1 MNFQKMAC
9 HQHGKKCVYHGL
21 DLASHFDYL
30 LLFLSHRGLY
40 EFLEKQQKEVRE
52 RLFTTLDEMGETDD
66 KGNIIVEL
74 PEEVNGFG
82 AVVKQRR
89 VSRKIDELVADEI
102 ITEKGMEDQL
112 YKTIRVVDED
122 ALMAALYND
131 ELTEAEIDLMYPQKI
146 VWALVMNKR

>member
-1 MNFQKMAC
+1 MARV
-9 HQHGKKCVYHGL
+9 KETDAREEDPLIKDAREY
-21 DLASHFDYL
+21 S
-30 LLFLSHRGLY
+30 FLKQQID
-40 EFLEKQQKEVRE
+40 FLEKQQKEVRE
-52 RLFTTLDEMGETDD
+52 RLFTTLDEMGELDD

-89 VSRKIDELVADEI
+89 VSRKIDELVAEEI

>member
-1 MNFQKMAC
+1 MARVKATE
-9 HQHGKKCVYHGL
+9 GREEDPLIKDAREY
-21 DLASHFDYL
+21 S
-30 LLFLSHRGLY
+30 FLKQQI

-74 PEEVNGFG
+74 PEEINGFG

>member
-1 MNFQKMAC
+1 MARVKATE
-9 HQHGKKCVYHGL
+9 GREEDPLIKDAREY
-21 DLASHFDYL
+21 S
-30 LLFLSHRGLY
+30 FLKQQID
-40 EFLEKQQKEVRE
+40 FLEKQQKEVRE
-52 RLFTTLDEMGETDD
+52 RLFNTLDEMGEVDD

-89 VSRKIDELVADEI
+89 VSRKIDELVADKI
-102 ITEKGMEDQL
+102 ISEKNMEEQL
-112 YKTIRVVDED
+112 YKTIQVVDED

>member
-1 MNFQKMAC
+1 MARV
-9 HQHGKKCVYHGL
+9 KATEAREEDPLIKDAREY
-21 DLASHFDYL
+21 S
-30 LLFLSHRGLY
+30 FLKQQI

>member
-1 MNFQKMAC
+1 MARVKATE
-9 HQHGKKCVYHGL
+9 GREEDPLIKDAREY
-21 DLASHFDYL
+21 S
-30 LLFLSHRGLY
+30 FLKQQID
-40 EFLEKQQKEVRE
+40 FLEKQQKEVRE
-52 RLFTTLDEMGETDD
+52 RLFSTLDEMGEVDD
-66 KGNIIVEL
+66 KGNIIIEL

-82 AVVKQRR
+82 ALVKQRR

-102 ITEKGMEDQL
+102 ITEKGMEEQL

>member
-1 MNFQKMAC
+1 MARV
-9 HQHGKKCVYHGL
+9 KATEAREEDPLIKDAREY
-21 DLASHFDYL
+21 S
-30 LLFLSHRGLY
+30 FLKQQID
-40 EFLEKQQKEVRE
+40 FLEKQQKEVRE

>member
-1 MNFQKMAC
+1 MARI
-9 HQHGKKCVYHGL
+9 KATEAREEDPLIKDAREY
-21 DLASHFDYL
+21 S
-30 LLFLSHRGLY
+30 FLKQQID
-40 EFLEKQQKEVRE
+40 FLEKQQKEVRE
-52 RLFTTLDEMGETDD
+52 RLFSTLDEMGEVDD
-66 KGNIIVEL
+66 KGNIIIEL

-82 AVVKQRR
+82 ALVKQRR

-102 ITEKGMEDQL
+102 ITEKSMEEQL

-131 ELTEAEIDLMYPQKI
+131 ELTEAEIDFMYPQKI